1 MSNGDTPAPQ
11 TPDPQAPGTPGAGT
25 PGAATAVEPADSQQ
39 SWAARLYL
47 GRSGIRIDDWR
58 RRLFLVAAVMVLV
71 ALGSMAVRGFD
82 FGIEFVGGNQFQV
95 PTSAGTLVEVE
106 QAVARGGATVVS
118 GQEVGGGDPQ
128 YMIRTLELDA
138 AETEAVRAQLADEFG
153 LDPGQI
159 SDDRV
164 SAAWGSEITRQA
176 LVALAVFM
184 ALVIVYLI
192 IRFEALVAVA
202 AVSGLALDLIATAGI
217 YSLVGFEVTP
227 ATVIGFLT
235 IMGFGLYD
243 SVVVFDKVHEN
254 TKDITASSTET
265 YGEAANLAINQ
276 VMIRSINTSVVAL
289 LPVGGLLFIGAG
301 LLGAGTLKDLGLVL
315 FVGMA
320 VSFYTS
326 LFLAAPLM
334 IELKLRQPRFW
345 THTQRVLAKRAAQAN
360 REAQKQARQQD
371 RPAPDEPAATTVDPS
386 LVELAG
392 AAPKVGARPS
402 QSKRGRR
409 RPGGGK
415 RG

>member
-1 MSNGDTPAPQ
+1 MSSDQ
-11 TPDPQAPGTPGAGT
+11 TPTTGATPTPPGPGGNGRDAGGDPT
-25 PGAATAVEPADSQQ
+25 Q
-39 SWAARLYL
+39 SWVARLYL
-47 GRSGIRIDDWR
+47 GQAGIKIDEWR
-58 RRLFLVAAVMVLV
+58 RRLFIIAAAIVFVTVA
-71 ALGSMAVRGFD
+71 SIAVRGFD
-82 FGIEFVGGNQFQV
+82 FGIEFAGGNAFHI
-95 PTSAGTLVEVE
+95 PTHAGTLVEAE
-106 QAVARGGATVVS
+106 QAVEDAGATVVS

-128 YMIRTLELDA
+128 YMVRTLELTS
-138 AETEAVRAQLADEFG
+138 EQTEAIRVQVADNFG
-153 LDPGQI
+153 IDPGEI

-164 SAAWGSEITRQA
+164 SAAWGGEITRQA
-176 LVALAVFM
+176 LIALSVFV
-184 ALVIVYLI
+184 ALVIIYLI
-192 IRFEALVAVA
+192 IRFEPLVAVA
-202 AVSGLALDLIATAGI
+202 AVVGLVFDLVATAGI

-243 SVVVFDKVHEN
+243 SVVVFDKIHEN
-254 TKDITASSTET
+254 TRNITTSNTET
-265 YGEAANLAINQ
+265 YGEAATLAVNQ
-276 VMIRSINTSVVAL
+276 VMMRSINTSVVAL

-326 LFLAAPLM
+326 LFISSPLL
-334 IELKLRQPRFW
+334 IEMKLRRPRYW
-345 THTQRVLAKRAAQAN
+345 AHTQRVLAKRAAQAN
-360 REAQKQARQQD
+360 REAQKQAQRQGSEV
-371 RPAPDEPAATTVDPS
+371 PDQPPEQSTPVDPS

-409 RPGGGK
+409 RGGK